1 MKQTINTKRLTMMAI
16 ATAILLIQNFVPFL
30 GNLPLPPL
38 NPTII
43 HITVIVFTFLL
54 GTRDGMI
61 IGAIWGIIRMIRAF
75 AMPAS
80 PLDPLIWTN
89 PMIAVLP
96 RLLIGLTVGV
106 TYQWL
111 QKKWPSAHSLRISA
125 FLGSLTNTVFV
136 MLFIYV
142 FFTEDI
148 AYLMN
153 IQMDNIVYGLLAIV
167 VTSGIPE
174 AIIAAIIAPIV
185 VKPLKKIY

>member
-111 QKKWPSAHSLRISA
+111 QKKWPSTHNLRISA

-174 AIIAAIIAPIV
+174 AIIAAIIATIV

>member
-111 QKKWPSAHSLRISA
+111 QKKWPSTHNLRISA

>member
-30 GNLPLPPL
+30 GNFPLPPL

-111 QKKWPSAHSLRISA
+111 QKKWPSTHNLRISA

>member
-1 MKQTINTKRLTMMAI
+1 MKQTINPKRLTMMAI

-111 QKKWPSAHSLRISA
+111 QKKWPSTHNLRISA

>member
-89 PMIAVLP
+89 QMLAVLP

>member
-89 PMIAVLP
+89 PIIAVLP

-111 QKKWPSAHSLRISA
+111 QKRWPSTHSLRISA

-136 MLFIYV
+136 MLFIYL

-185 VKPLKKIY
+185 IKPLKKIY

>member
-61 IGAIWGIIRMIRAF
+61 IGAIWGIIRMIHAF

-111 QKKWPSAHSLRISA
+111 QKRWPSTHSLRISA

>member
-1 MKQTINTKRLTMMAI
+1 
-16 ATAILLIQNFVPFL
+16 
-30 GNLPLPPL
+30 
-38 NPTII
+38 
-43 HITVIVFTFLL
+43 
-54 GTRDGMI
+54 
-61 IGAIWGIIRMIRAF
+61 
-75 AMPAS
+75 
-80 PLDPLIWTN
+80 
-89 PMIAVLP
+89 
-96 RLLIGLTVGV
+96 
-106 TYQWL
+106 
-111 QKKWPSAHSLRISA
+111 
-125 FLGSLTNTVFV
+125 

>member
-111 QKKWPSAHSLRISA
+111 QKRWPSTHSLRISA

>member
-111 QKKWPSAHSLRISA
+111 QKKWTSAHSLRISA

>member
-61 IGAIWGIIRMIRAF
+61 IGAIWGIIRIIRAF

-111 QKKWPSAHSLRISA
+111 QKRWPSAHSLRISA

>member
-1 MKQTINTKRLTMMAI
+1 MKKTINTKRLTMMAI

-89 PMIAVLP
+89 PLIAVLP
-96 RLLIGLTVGV
+96 RLLIGLTVGI

-111 QKKWPSAHSLRISA
+111 QKRWPSTHNLRISA

>member
-111 QKKWPSAHSLRISA
+111 QKRWPSAHSLRISA

>member
-96 RLLIGLTVGV
+96 RLLIGLTVGI

-111 QKKWPSAHSLRISA
+111 QKRWPSTHNLRISA

>member
-1 MKQTINTKRLTMMAI
+1 MKQTINTKRWTMMAI

-111 QKKWPSAHSLRISA
+111 QKRWPSTHSLRISA

>member
-174 AIIAAIIAPIV
+174 AIIAAIIAPMV

>member
-111 QKKWPSAHSLRISA
+111 QKRWPSTHSLRISA

-136 MLFIYV
+136 MLFIYI

>member
-111 QKKWPSAHSLRISA
+111 QKRWPSTHSLRISA
-125 FLGSLTNTVFV
+125 FLGSLTHTVFV

>member
-1 MKQTINTKRLTMMAI
+1 MKQSINTKRLTMMAI

-89 PMIAVLP
+89 PIIAVLP

-111 QKKWPSAHSLRISA
+111 QKRWPSTHSLRISA

-136 MLFIYV
+136 MLFIYL

>member
-89 PMIAVLP
+89 PLIAVLP

>member
-1 MKQTINTKRLTMMAI
+1 MKQSINTKRLTMMAI

-89 PMIAVLP
+89 PIIAVLP

-111 QKKWPSAHSLRISA
+111 QKRWPSTHSLRISA

-136 MLFIYV
+136 MLFIYL

-185 VKPLKKIY
+185 IKPLKKIY

>member
-1 MKQTINTKRLTMMAI
+1 MKQTINTKRLTMIAI

-111 QKKWPSAHSLRISA
+111 QKKWPSAHSLRISS

>member
-125 FLGSLTNTVFV
+125 FLGSLTKTVFV

>member
-96 RLLIGLTVGV
+96 RLLIGLIVGV

-111 QKKWPSAHSLRISA
+111 QKRWPSTHSLRISA

>member
-1 MKQTINTKRLTMMAI
+1 MMAI

-111 QKKWPSAHSLRISA
+111 QKRWPSAHSLRISA

>member
-89 PMIAVLP
+89 PMIAILP

-111 QKKWPSAHSLRISA
+111 QKRWPSAHSLRISA

>member
-1 MKQTINTKRLTMMAI
+1 MKQSINTKRLTMMAI

-89 PMIAVLP
+89 PIIAVLP

-111 QKKWPSAHSLRISA
+111 QKRWPSTHSLRISA

-185 VKPLKKIY
+185 IKPLKKIY

>member
-61 IGAIWGIIRMIRAF
+61 IGAIWGIIRIIRAF

-111 QKKWPSAHSLRISA
+111 RKKWPDARSLRSCLFRLVNQYSICDVIYLCFLYRRYCLLDEYSDGQYCLWIISYCCDIRY
-125 FLGSLTNTVFV
+125 SRSDYCCDYCTNCR
-136 MLFIYV
+136 
-142 FFTEDI
+142 
-148 AYLMN
+148 
-153 IQMDNIVYGLLAIV
+153 
-167 VTSGIPE
+167 
-174 AIIAAIIAPIV
+174 
-185 VKPLKKIY
+185 

>member
-96 RLLIGLTVGV
+96 RLLVGLTVGV

-111 QKKWPSAHSLRISA
+111 QKRWPSTHNLRISA

-153 IQMDNIVYGLLAIV
+153 IQMNNIVYGLLAIV

>member
-75 AMPAS
+75 TMPAS

-111 QKKWPSAHSLRISA
+111 QKRWPSAHSLRISA

>member
-96 RLLIGLTVGV
+96 RLLIGLTVGMS
-106 TYQWL
+106 YQWL
-111 QKKWPSAHSLRISA
+111 QKRWTSTHNLRISA

>member
-111 QKKWPSAHSLRISA
+111 QKRWPSTHNLRISA

>member
-1 MKQTINTKRLTMMAI
+1 MKKTINTKRLTMMAI

-89 PMIAVLP
+89 PLIAVLP
-96 RLLIGLTVGV
+96 RLLIGLTVGI

-111 QKKWPSAHSLRISA
+111 QKRWPSTHNLRISA

-153 IQMDNIVYGLLAIV
+153 IQLDNIVYGLLAIV

>member
-1 MKQTINTKRLTMMAI
+1 MKQSINTKRLTMMAI

-54 GTRDGMI
+54 GTRDGMM

-89 PMIAVLP
+89 PIIAVLP

-111 QKKWPSAHSLRISA
+111 QKRWPSTHSLRISA

-136 MLFIYV
+136 MLFIYL

>member
-89 PMIAVLP
+89 PVIAVLP

-111 QKKWPSAHSLRISA
+111 CKKWPDARSLRISA